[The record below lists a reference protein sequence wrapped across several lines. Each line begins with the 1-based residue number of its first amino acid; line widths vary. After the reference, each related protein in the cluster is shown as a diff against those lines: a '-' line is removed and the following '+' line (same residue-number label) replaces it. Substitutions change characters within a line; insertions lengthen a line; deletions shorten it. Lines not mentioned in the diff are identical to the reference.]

1 MSLYYLLSTKGMD
14 LRAKLLVACLV
25 TPGLTHTLRNYFLGL
40 TEFKYG
46 IFNYVLVILLSF
58 SYYFR

>member
-1 MSLYYLLSTKGMD
+1 MA
-14 LRAKLLVACLV
+14 LRIEIIDDKSNFL
-25 TPGLTHTLRNYFLGL
+25 GKYFLGL
-40 TEFKYG
+40 TEFKYV